1 MNIREELLERYEDP
15 RDAVAMVCSVD
26 YDDENC
32 VLVVEGDPAATMS
45 MAVKAVDEIC
55 KEVVGVTGMLLRAK
69 AAQMILGGLSDDAE

>member
-1 MNIREELLERYEDP
+1 MNIREELLERYEDS

-32 VLVVEGDPAATMS
+32 VLVVEGEPAATLS

-55 KEVVGVTGMLLRAK
+55 KEVGGATGMLLRAK
-69 AAQMILGGLSDDAE
+69 AAQMILGGLSDAAE